1 MLDLV
6 INTDLL
12 YSDESKDTLW
22 WEATNE
28 FFPEIV
34 GVGKTEAKAI
44 AHFIVQ
50 LPRST
55 VH

>member
-12 YSDESKDTLW
+12 YSDAYKDALY

-34 GVGKTEAKAI
+34 GVGETEAKAI
-44 AHFIVQ
+44 AHFIMQ